1 MVQNLIA
8 LLVLVRVELLELVGV
23 VLVVVGVYRQWGTGA
38 ACIAA
43 GVALLAKSM
52 ELDLGRGDRS

>member
-1 MVQNLIA
+1 MVKNLIA
-8 LLVLVRVELLELVGV
+8 LLAIVRVELLELIGAG
-23 VLVVVGVYRQWGTGA
+23 LVVAGVYRQWGTGA
-38 ACIAA
+38 AFIAS